1 VFADGHDVV
10 FFFITH
16 THIRDAHVCMMHPAF
31 SLFIITRANVYFFLL
46 CFRDFYTLVC
56 PWRKGFLENRMLGGG
71 RPFERLGFSTVSM
84 KGGLGVFVHVV
95 GSVGMMGE
103 VITCTNVR

>member
-1 VFADGHDVV
+1 MFADGHDVV

-31 SLFIITRANVYFFLL
+31 FLFIITRANVYFVLL
-46 CFRDFYTLVC
+46 YFRISFYSLVC

-71 RPFERLGFSTVSM
+71 RLFERLGFLNCRYEEGFRGFLYMLWV
-84 KGGLGVFVHVV
+84 L
-95 GSVGMMGE
+95 
-103 VITCTNVR
+103 